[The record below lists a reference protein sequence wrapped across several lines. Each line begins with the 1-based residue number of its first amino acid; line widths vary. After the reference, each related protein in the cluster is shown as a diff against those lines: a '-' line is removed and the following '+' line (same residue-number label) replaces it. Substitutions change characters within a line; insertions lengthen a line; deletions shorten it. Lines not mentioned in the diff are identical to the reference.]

1 MIDSLCECFGNV
13 IHEPLGFTNSCCNI
27 RAILKLISCIIEQ
40 QKIRNTTF
48 TNSDISGYSRVW
60 LGKRNDTVDHL
71 HNQATQF
78 VQRIGKNPK
87 TTMQFSWK
95 VSLGITVDGNDVG
108 FKERIFTIFLERLY
122 REEKFSLKNNYLFF
136 FKLIFHRFQKI
147 ILKNLNPVYVSSAR
161 NHNNCVLKTKFRKKK
176 KEKSTCDF
184 WDERVSAI
192 RWPEYER
199 IPVMVAR
206 ARTIVT
212 APTPRRRKKKKK
224 KTSFSRKTKLP
235 QMSRV
240 EFYFLTRISFRF

>member
-176 KEKSTCDF
+176 KKKA
-184 WDERVSAI
+184 RVIFEMNVS
-192 RWPEYER
+192 
-199 IPVMVAR
+199 
-206 ARTIVT
+206 
-212 APTPRRRKKKKK
+212 
-224 KTSFSRKTKLP
+224 L
-235 QMSRV
+235 
-240 EFYFLTRISFRF
+240 RFADLNTNAFP